1 MKRSRKIIFLALT
14 AVFLGLGIVNFDD
27 WRVSRQ
33 LAIARSA
40 LQARDPNKAMS
51 ALLEAVRLNPSH
63 GEVHLV
69 MARAY
74 RRQGELN
81 NVRQALEKAARCGIA
96 LHRIRREEWLAMA
109 QAGQMSEAAPH
120 LRELLVDPGD
130 DGPEICEAFVNGYF
144 LTYQLGDAFRILDAW
159 EKDFPQDPQPLVFRA
174 AFSAKTDSWTAA
186 AGYLRQAIPLA
197 PQRDDIQ
204 RELANAL
211 LNLRETAEAAKLL
224 QQLLKT
230 YPHDPDLLVGWVQI
244 LLERGQIDEARSI
257 LKRVLQSHPQNF
269 VTLRTLGQL
278 ELTDGNFAEAA
289 QSLEMAVSLK
299 SYDTEVRYAL
309 GTALQKLQR
318 PSEAREQFD
327 FVAKTQEALQRVDQ
341 LINRVRLKND
351 DLGARFEISELLRD
365 FGEPRERFLWLR
377 SIVALDP
384 HHRAAHLELA
394 KCYAEFGNAEES
406 AKHSLLA
413 QPKTPATVDDP

>member
-1 MKRSRKIIFLALT
+1 MKRLRKIIFFALT
-14 AVFLGLGIVNFDD
+14 AVILGFSIVNFTD

-40 LQARDPNKAMS
+40 LQARDANKAMS

-63 GEVHLV
+63 GEVHLA

-74 RRQGELN
+74 RRKGELE
-81 NVRQALEKAARCGIA
+81 NVRQALEKAARCGVA
-96 LHRIRREEWLAMA
+96 LNRIRREEWLAMA

-120 LRELLVDPGD
+120 LKELLVDPGD

-144 LTYQLGDAFRILDAW
+144 LTYQLGDAFRIIEAW

-204 RELANAL
+204 RELAVAL

-224 QQLLKT
+224 QQLIKK
-230 YPHDPDLLVGWVQI
+230 YPEDPELLVGWVQI
-244 LLERGQIDEARSI
+244 LLERDQIDEARSI
-257 LKRVLQSHPQNF
+257 LKRVLKSHPKNF
-269 VTLRTLGQL
+269 EALRTLGQL
-278 ELTDGNFAEAA
+278 ELTNGNFAEAT
-289 QSLEMAVSLK
+289 QFLEIALTLK

-309 GTALQKLQR
+309 GTVLQKLQR

-351 DLGARFEISELLRD
+351 DLDARFEISELLRD
-365 FGEPRERFLWLR
+365 FGEPRERLLWLR
-377 SIVALDP
+377 SILAIDP
-384 HHRAAHLELA
+384 HHQPAHLELA
-394 KCYAEFGNAEES
+394 KYYAEFGNAEES
-406 AKHSLLA
+406 TKNSHLA
-413 QPKTPATVDDP
+413 QPNPDDSR